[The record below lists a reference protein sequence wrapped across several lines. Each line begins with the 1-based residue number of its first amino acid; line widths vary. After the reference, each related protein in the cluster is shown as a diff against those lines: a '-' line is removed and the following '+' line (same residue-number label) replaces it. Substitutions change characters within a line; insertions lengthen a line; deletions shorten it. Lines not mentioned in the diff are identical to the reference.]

1 MRFGDKMFTYLAA
14 AQLWASH
21 GAASAIPACCGVVG
35 SAVAEWI
42 AGGPRG
48 WTPPRWVCDV
58 VEGTFGR
65 VLRGGGGIAPR
76 ATVRRAN
83 ARPGGGGGAGGSR
96 GERFNG
102 EPQPPPPPPGAVE
115 TLVSMGFDEHAAR
128 RALGMCGNDLEAATN
143 ILLAGGD

>member
-1 MRFGDKMFTYLAA
+1 M
-14 AQLWASH
+14 
-21 GAASAIPACCGVVG
+21 
-35 SAVAEWI
+35 
-42 AGGPRG
+42 
-48 WTPPRWVCDV
+48 
-58 VEGTFGR
+58 EGTFGR

-83 ARPGGGGGAGGSR
+83 ARPGGGGGGAVGIGV
-96 GERFNG
+96 
-102 EPQPPPPPPGAVE
+102 EPNDLWEPTPAPPPPPGAVE

>member
-1 MRFGDKMFTYLAA
+1 M
-14 AQLWASH
+14 
-21 GAASAIPACCGVVG
+21 
-35 SAVAEWI
+35 
-42 AGGPRG
+42 
-48 WTPPRWVCDV
+48 
-58 VEGTFGR
+58 EGTFGR

-83 ARPGGGGGAGGSR
+83 ARPGGGGGGAVGDR
-96 GERFNG
+96 RRAERFVD
-102 EPQPPPPPPGAVE
+102 PTPAPPPPPGAVE